1 MKKFFAT
8 AAAISVMAS
17 SAMAGSLTLA
27 DGDTI
32 QVTRNGITY
41 ICKNEIEIIDGV
53 PSRRCV
59 RADDDGG
66 ALFAGGLGSGA
77 AIGLGV
83 LGLIVLAA
91 AIDDDDDATTGT
103 D

>member
-8 AAAISVMAS
+8 AAAISMMAS

-32 QVTRNGITY
+32 QVTRDGVTY

-66 ALFAGGLGSGA
+66 ALFAGGLGA
-77 AIGLGV
+77 AGGIVLGL

-91 AIDDDDDATTGT
+91 AIDDDDGDTIATN
-103 D
+103 